1 MKENKISEEYLEVIW
16 TLLEQRKDTHGQLGT
31 ADLERFFGAAYSQ
44 KVLDQ
49 LVSSE
54 LIRYQGDRVGFTE
67 SGWRKSRQLIRA
79 HRLAERLLYDVLG
92 IEDYEVGACEFEHII
107 DTNLIDGICTLLG
120 HPRRCPDGLPI
131 PEGNCCRNR
140 DTALSN
146 TTVSVIGMRPGDS
159 GRIAAVNA
167 DDDTRLH
174 ILENLLIR
182 PGSSLR
188 IHQVSPTIVVE
199 CGGSLTAL
207 DDDLAAEIHVWPT
220 LQTDTGTEDAYR
232 DTRDQGYSRR
242 DDEHHPRGRRKK
254 RGWRR
259 L

>member
-16 TLLEQRKDTHGQLGT
+16 TLLEQHNDTHGQLGT
-31 ADLERFFGAAYSQ
+31 ADIERFFGEGYSQ

-49 LVSSE
+49 LVSSQ
-54 LIRYQGDRVGFTE
+54 LIRQQDGRVGFTE
-67 SGWRKSRQLIRA
+67 TGWQKSRQLIRA

-146 TTVSVIGMRPGDS
+146 ATVSVIDMRPGDS

-174 ILENLLIR
+174 ILENLQIR

-188 IHQVSPTIVVE
+188 VHQVSPTIVVE

-207 DDDLAAEIHVWPT
+207 DDDLAAEIHVWPS
-220 LQTDTGTEDAYR
+220 LRTEDGSVAGTR
-232 DTRDQGYSRR
+232 DTLGAGDARR
-242 DDEHHPRGRRKK
+242 DHMKHPHERRKRRGRR
-254 RGWRR
+254 RS
-259 L
+259 